1 MTAQSPS
8 YTLCPPTRPQFSQ
21 SGAPSSVSSP
31 RQAQAFPLG
40 WLQGSDRSQRS
51 CYLCPKWRPPSNGPV
66 AGRRCTLLGE
76 KQAPS
81 SLEVHCPP
89 QGSKPDSRQALAA
102 ALSPAA
108 WAAAV
113 WSHLT
118 PGLVQRLP
126 AAGGL
131 SCAVHTLRVVHSVPL
146 IRVEFSL
153 PFSPSLFTEATFST
167 FLNYL
172 LD

>member
-1 MTAQSPS
+1 MPS
-8 YTLCPPTRPQFSQ
+8 HAATVFTVRSTQLCQFSPP
-21 SGAPSSVSSP
+21 GAGVSP
-31 RQAQAFPLG
+31 RLVAGLGQEPAQLLPVSKMAPTL
-40 WLQGSDRSQRS
+40 
-51 CYLCPKWRPPSNGPV
+51 YGPV

-89 QGSKPDSRQALAA
+89 QGSKPDSRQPLAA